1 MAFLFKLMER
11 NIPMN
16 LTLLEH
22 WFAIG
27 VTCVKWGSIMSRF
40 IGLIWA
46 CTDLPV
52 DILNLIHK
60 WAAAM
65 RFLATNT
72 KALFEKYLSQCSLL
86 F

>member
-1 MAFLFKLMER
+1 
-11 NIPMN
+11 MN
-16 LTLLEH
+16 LTLLEY

-65 RFLATNT
+65 RFLAT
-72 KALFEKYLSQCSLL
+72 KALFEKFYHSAAYFFDPPWSLVTWIK
-86 F
+86 